1 MQIFGIDLWRIIL
14 CIVLIFLVVMR
25 ANLVAL
31 FAIRSYGKGDTEK
44 ALKIFS
50 VASKV
55 GNLNVSNRL
64 TYAYLLLR
72 SGYPD
77 KAQRELRL
85 LLPYTKVK
93 SAERYRLK
101 NLMALSHWKL
111 NNLSEAIEE
120 MEEIIQDG
128 YKNTLIYQNLG
139 LLYNLGDNP
148 EKAIRFNEEAYE
160 YNSDD
165 NVIADNLADAY
176 HLGGETEKALKI
188 YEELFARKNEPNFP
202 EAYYGYGR
210 LLIEVGDRDKG
221 MEFLEKAL
229 SKPFSYL
236 SVISKSDVEDLL
248 GSIKEI

>member
-1 MQIFGIDLWRIIL
+1 MQILGIDLWRIIL
-14 CIVLIFLVVMR
+14 CTILIFLVVMR
-25 ANLVAL
+25 ANIVAF
-31 FAIRSYGKGDTEK
+31 FAMNCYKKGDTEK
-44 ALKIFS
+44 SLRIFS
-50 VASKV
+50 IASKV

-77 KAQRELRL
+77 KAQHELRL

-111 NNLSEAIEE
+111 DNLPEAIEE
-120 MEEIIQDG
+120 MEEIIEDG

-139 LLYNLGDNP
+139 LLYNLSDNP

-165 NVIADNLADAY
+165 NVITDNLADAY
-176 HLGGETEKALKI
+176 HLGGDTEKSLKL
-188 YEELFARKNEPNFP
+188 YEELFSRKAEPNFP

-210 LLIEVGDRDKG
+210 LLIEVGNKDKG
-221 MEFLEKAL
+221 IEFLEKAL

-236 SVISKSDVEDLL
+236 SVISKEDVEAIIE
-248 GSIKEI
+248 SVKAN